1 VAQRSENNA
10 AELEFLKMQVQKAR
24 QMVRQSELKVE
35 AIEATIHEIEE
46 FQPKIIHRPV
56 RHDPTTEDSFRLFA
70 EDMVLKAV

>member
-10 AELEFLKMQVQKAR
+10 AELEFLKMQVQ
-24 QMVRQSELKVE
+24 
-35 AIEATIHEIEE
+35 EATIHEIEE